1 MSKGQQPLPAPP
13 IVSSGYE
20 SALNAA
26 NQKSPLQS
34 QLEGMAGDTLNWAAK
49 GDYRDR
55 PKNIFFDYYSPAM
68 KKRQR
73 ELTAN
78 AGGQGIFALGTAN
91 PTQLASMKQN
101 LADEQAETDA
111 AQYEQDV
118 RQGVSA
124 AGATAGDLAQ
134 LDQARRLGVLGQT
147 AGLYGAALSKPRQ
160 PSWWE
165 RLLGGAQQAAGSVA
179 MTS

>member
-1 MSKGQQPLPAPP
+1 MSKKQQPLAAPP
-13 IVSSGYE
+13 IVTSGYE
-20 SALNAA
+20 SALTQA
-26 NQKSPLQS
+26 NQKSPLQTK
-34 QLEGMAGDTLNWAAK
+34 LEGMAGDTLDWASK
-49 GDYRDR
+49 GDYTNR
-55 PKNIFFDYYSPAM
+55 PKNIFFDYYTPAM

-73 ELTAN
+73 ELTMN

-91 PTQLASMKQN
+91 PTQLAMAKQN
-101 LADEQAETDA
+101 LADEQAERDA

-134 LDQARRLGVLGQT
+134 MDQVRRLGVLGQT
-147 AGLYGAALSKPRQ
+147 AGLYGTALGKPRE

-165 RLLGGAQQAAGSVA
+165 KLLGGAQQGAQTAAMFV
-179 MTS
+179 